1 MDRHSRSNLIGL
13 SADVEVIMSLLSQLA
28 PKEGSTHYRKRVG
41 RGIGSGLGG
50 TAAKGHKGQLAR
62 TGGRVRRGFEGGQT
76 PLSRRL
82 PKFGFTNIKFATKYE
97 EITLGALAK
106 FEGVVDAA
114 VLYKAGL
121 IKKNSKFKV
130 LAKGDL
136 KKAITLK
143 VDFISKKAQEQIEKL
158 GGKVE
163 LIKPRATY
171 ARKVTEKATK
181 KAAAKK

>member
-1 MDRHSRSNLIGL
+1 
-13 SADVEVIMSLLSQLA
+13 MSLLSQLA

-50 TAAKGHKGQLAR
+50 TSAKGHKGQLAR

-82 PKFGFTNIKFATKYE
+82 PKFGFTNASFANEYEVISLATLNKFD
-97 EITLGALAK
+97 
-106 FEGVVDAA
+106 GVVDAA

-121 IKKNSKFKV
+121 IKKNAKFKV

-143 VDFISKKAQEQIEKL
+143 TNYISKNAQEQIEKL

-163 LIKPRATY
+163 VIK
-171 ARKVTEKATK
+171 
-181 KAAAKK
+181 